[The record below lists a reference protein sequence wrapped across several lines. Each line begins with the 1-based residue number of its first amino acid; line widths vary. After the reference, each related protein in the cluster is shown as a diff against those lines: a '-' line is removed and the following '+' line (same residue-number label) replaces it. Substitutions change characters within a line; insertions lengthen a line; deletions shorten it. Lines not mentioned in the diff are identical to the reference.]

1 MRSHMESSY
10 GHFDMEDSYSYSS
23 SPSGSFS
30 SSVSSPYGAV
40 TPNSTRDSFGCQTP
54 PPRRHS
60 SLNFEHRLGAAD
72 MRMVMT
78 LPDHMHNMTLQP
90 SAQGYYHRDNYP
102 PVTPPRTGNPMDMS
116 IPAPLSFMGHQMPP
130 LHGTPGAYSYDGLPQ
145 SPPFLAHTPGYQTQG
160 TPSPGAQASVW
171 VHGGSPV
178 PMFETSSCS
187 RSSPMSMDMS
197 FDRIGKR
204 EMPGGEHR
212 HPSSSTG
219 RTRPA
224 AGTRRTPRQQSTRA
238 TSRKPADPTD
248 DGSIPK
254 YEKNKF
260 QCSHVGCN
268 KRYKRPE
275 HKVRHEMSHSKEPR
289 YFYCHPDCSR
299 KHQTRDRFDNFYSHF
314 KKHTDEN
321 NPNYIP
327 GAALWW
333 EQHYRDM
340 DKRRKPRSMAIKRE
354 E

>member
-1 MRSHMESSY
+1 MESSY
-10 GHFDMEDSYSYSS
+10 GHFDMEDSFSYSS

-90 SAQGYYHRDNYP
+90 SAQGYYRDNYP

-116 IPAPLSFMGHQMPP
+116 IPAPLSFMGHQMSP
-130 LHGTPGAYSYDGLPQ
+130 LHGTPGAYSYDGLPP

-178 PMFETSSCS
+178 PMFESSPCS
-187 RSSPMSMDMS
+187 RSSSMSMDMG
-197 FDRIGKR
+197 FDRIGKQ
-204 EMPGGEHR
+204 EMTGEHR
-212 HPSSSTG
+212 PPSGSTG

-224 AGTRRTPRQQSTRA
+224 AGTRRTPRQQSTRS
-238 TSRKPADPTD
+238 TSKKPAKTTD
-248 DGSIPK
+248 DESVPK
-254 YEKNKF
+254 YDKNKF
-260 QCSHVGCN
+260 KCSYIGCN

-275 HKVRHEMSHSKEPR
+275 HKVRHEMSYVFPLPLS
-289 YFYCHPDCSR
+289 FGFSLLV
-299 KHQTRDRFDNFYSHF
+299 
-314 KKHTDEN
+314 
-321 NPNYIP
+321 
-327 GAALWW
+327 AL
-333 EQHYRDM
+333 D
-340 DKRRKPRSMAIKRE
+340 
-354 E
+354 